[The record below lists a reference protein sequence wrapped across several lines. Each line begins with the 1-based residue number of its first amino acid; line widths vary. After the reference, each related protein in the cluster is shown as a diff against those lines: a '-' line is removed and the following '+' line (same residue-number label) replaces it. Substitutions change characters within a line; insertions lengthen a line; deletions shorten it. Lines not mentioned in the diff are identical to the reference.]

1 MRNSLQI
8 SQSGNSAS
16 TDVEKDEQNERSCEG
31 EAVKLSWKDFMGE
44 HHSDGDRRRAEM
56 RKICSADEPF
66 PAEYPA
72 CMALLLRPCWFPC
85 PSEDSPR
92 RVVLSEQSSVG

>member
-1 MRNSLQI
+1 M
-8 SQSGNSAS
+8 
-16 TDVEKDEQNERSCEG
+16 DVEKDEQNERSCEG
-31 EAVKLSWKDFMGE
+31 EAAKLLGKDRKGE
-44 HHSDGDRRRAEM
+44 HRSGGDRRRAEM

-72 CMALLLRPCWFPC
+72 CIALFLRPYRFPC

-92 RVVLSEQSSVG
+92 RVVLSEQSSVGVNGSPLSIVPF